1 METELWEYLEKTQ
14 KPIVLYGMG
23 NGADKIINVLN
34 EKNITFE
41 GVFASDGFVR
51 DKTFHGMKITSYREQ
66 KEKFGD
72 MIVLLCF
79 GSERAEVIENV
90 KRISAEQE
98 LYAPDVPVV
107 GNTLFDREY
116 LQKNKDEF
124 QKVYDLLADDLSRK
138 TFENVINYKL
148 SGKIKYLFD
157 CETSSD
163 EPYENFL
170 KISKNESFLD
180 LGAYNGDTVGE
191 FISRCPDYSKITAVE
206 PDKKSFKKLLKNTE
220 RFRDIECLNV
230 GVSDFCGVAEF
241 GMRSGRSS
249 AVWGGDVT
257 TPFITVDSIMDSAK
271 PSFIKMDVEGEE
283 ENVILG
289 THNTIKTLKPK
300 MLISCY
306 HRTEDII
313 NIPNAVFN
321 VRKDYKL
328 YMRHFSALPAW
339 DINYY
344 FV

>member
-1 METELWEYLEKTQ
+1 MENELWEYLKTAQ

-34 EKNITFE
+34 DKNIPFH
-41 GVFASDGFVR
+41 GIFASDGFVR
-51 DKTFHGMKITSYREQ
+51 NKTFHGFKITSYREQ

-79 GSERAEVIENV
+79 GSEREEVIENV

-98 LYAPDVPVV
+98 LFAPDVPVV
-107 GNTLFDREY
+107 GDTLFDREY
-116 LQKNKDEF
+116 LLKNKAEF
-124 QKVYDLLADDLSRK
+124 EQIYNMLADDLSRK

-148 SGKIKYLFD
+148 SGKIGYLFD
-157 CETSSD
+157 CETD
-163 EPYENFL
+163 QNEPYASFL
-170 KISKNESFLD
+170 KLCEKESFLD
-180 LGAYNGDTVGE
+180 LGAYNGDTVE
-191 FISRCPDYSKITAVE
+191 DFIARCPDYKKITAVE
-206 PDKKSFKKLLKNTE
+206 PDKKSFKKLLNNTE

-249 AVWGGDVT
+249 GVWGGDT
-257 TPFITVDSIMDSAK
+257 STPFITVDSILDSTQ
-271 PSFIKMDVEGEE
+271 PTFIKMDVEGEE
-283 ENVILG
+283 ENVIMG
-289 THNTIKTLKPK
+289 AQNTIEALKPK

-313 NIPNAVFN
+313 NIPNAVLEL
-321 VRKDYKL
+321 RKDYKL

-344 FV
+344 VV